1 MPAAAR
7 VQRDPA
13 EVIYADLMARSTGA
27 GNAPAF
33 AGMIAT
39 RCTGGGALPP
49 WLGLQPAAFRCLL
62 DHLYP
67 GTAAGV
73 LPGICPPCRRRLVG

>member
-27 GNAPAF
+27 GNAAAF

-39 RCTGGGALPP
+39 RCDWGRR
-49 WLGLQPAAFRCLL
+49 PAALARA
-62 DHLYP
+62 P
-67 GTAAGV
+67 AGR
-73 LPGICPPCRRRLVG
+73 LPLPA